1 MGSRE
6 CAMMYLRKILVP
18 TDLSEFSLAAI
29 EYATTL
35 GLLFASKIFLL
46 HVVEGKEG
54 HTRYPQAD
62 PQAALE
68 KFMVNQ
74 INPDIDLIPVV
85 RFGNPA
91 FEIKRFA
98 EEEQVD
104 LVVLATHG
112 RTGLKHMVMGS
123 VAEKVVRL
131 SNIPVL
137 AVKPHP
143 MRDSIL
149 QNEDVEED
157 LHLR

>member
-1 MGSRE
+1 MV
-6 CAMMYLRKILVP
+6 YLRKILVT
-18 TDLSEFSLAAI
+18 TDLSEFSLAAM
-29 EYATTL
+29 EYASTF

-54 HTRYPQAD
+54 HMRHPEID

-68 KFMVNQ
+68 KFVLNQ
-74 INPDIDLIPVV
+74 INPDIRLIPVV

-91 FEIKRFA
+91 SEIKRFA

-143 MRDSIL
+143 MRESIL
-149 QNEDVEED
+149 QNEDVEEE
-157 LHLR
+157 LHIR

>member
-1 MGSRE
+1 MDSRE
-6 CAMMYLRKILVP
+6 CAMVYLRKILVT
-18 TDLSEFSLAAI
+18 TDLSEFSLAAM
-29 EYATTL
+29 EYATTF
-35 GLLFASKIFLL
+35 GLLFASQIFLL

-54 HTRYPQAD
+54 HTRRPEAD

-68 KFMVNQ
+68 KFILNQ
-74 INPDIDLIPVV
+74 INPDIKLIPVV

-91 FEIKRFA
+91 SEIKKFA

-112 RTGLKHMVMGS
+112 RTGLKLMVMGS

-143 MRDSIL
+143 MRESIL
-149 QNEDVEED
+149 QNEDVEEE

>member
-1 MGSRE
+1 MV
-6 CAMMYLRKILVP
+6 YLRKILVT
-18 TDLSEFSLAAI
+18 TDLSEFSLAAM
-29 EYATTL
+29 EYATTF

-46 HVVEGKEG
+46 HVVEGREG
-54 HTRYPQAD
+54 HARRPEAD
-62 PQAALE
+62 PQIALE
-68 KFMVNQ
+68 KFVLNQ
-74 INPDIDLIPVV
+74 INPDIKLIPVV

-91 FEIKRFA
+91 SEIKKFA

-143 MRDSIL
+143 MRETIL
-149 QNEDVEED
+149 QDEDVEEE
-157 LHLR
+157 LHIR

>member
-1 MGSRE
+1 MV
-6 CAMMYLRKILVP
+6 YLRKILVT
-18 TDLSEFSLAAI
+18 TDLSEFSLVAM
-29 EYATTL
+29 EYATTF

-46 HVVEGKEG
+46 HVIEGKEG
-54 HTRYPQAD
+54 SVRRPEVD

-68 KFMVNQ
+68 RFVLNQ
-74 INPDIDLIPVV
+74 INPDIKLIPVV

-91 FEIKRFA
+91 SEIKKFA

-104 LVVLATHG
+104 LVILATHG

-123 VAEKVVRL
+123 VAERVVRL

-143 MRDSIL
+143 MRESIL
-149 QNEDVEED
+149 QNEDVEEE
-157 LHLR
+157 LHIR